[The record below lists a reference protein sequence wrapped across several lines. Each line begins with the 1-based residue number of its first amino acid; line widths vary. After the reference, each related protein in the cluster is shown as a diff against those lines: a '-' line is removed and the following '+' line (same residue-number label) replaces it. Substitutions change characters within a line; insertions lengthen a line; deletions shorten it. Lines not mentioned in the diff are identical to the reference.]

1 MVSVA
6 GKCFWVLKEF
16 FSALCVAIWSYFNL
30 LQTYWKN
37 ISHEHGWVTWKWRQN
52 VLWML
57 NPDLVEE
64 EILPSNVFLEM
75 LLQKCCGYSLDSIME
90 NEKTGMSHDL
100 SYVTDTPSSL
110 LLKILALQMLL
121 LLWTINKYFI
131 ST

>member
-1 MVSVA
+1 
-6 GKCFWVLKEF
+6 
-16 FSALCVAIWSYFNL
+16 
-30 LQTYWKN
+30 
-37 ISHEHGWVTWKWRQN
+37 
-52 VLWML
+52 ML

-121 LLWTINKYFI
+121 LL
-131 ST
+131 